1 MPSPGQHHRGLSCE
15 PLASVAS
22 VAGRCLGGVGAPFR
36 VSSTSVHHPVLKL
49 RSSDYA
55 LVQSNLCKG
64 AGLREG
70 ARFSPPEGC
79 HRTSSPRP
87 GFLLSHV
94 RSLQGLGGMASNYR
108 PFHAEHLCGKDA
120 LQDGDRS
127 VSSVSHQAERLD
139 VLCGP
144 QGRVS
149 ASPHPSGQQKVSPVC
164 DHIQGA
170 FQFRSLCFGL
180 STAPQVFTRVMAPVA
195 VILHRLGV
203 RILRYL
209 DDWLIL
215 AATKEQC
222 LRARDIVLQVCSDL
236 GIQINWDK
244 SILTPSQETTYLGI
258 LIDSRS
264 FTASP
269 SPKRRDRLRSLV
281 RDFLSLDVQPA
292 SLWRSLLG
300 HLASLTQ
307 LILGGRLRTRSLQ
320 LALRNQWDF
329 QDESALISWSPRCK
343 EDLVWWV
350 QERLDL
356 GTSLLSLPPDQAL
369 WSDASDVGWGA
380 YLESQGA
387 SGLWTSPQ
395 KSWSINRRELRAVFL
410 GLQAFEP
417 FLSSRIALFCDN
429 TTAVAYLRNQGGTLS
444 ESLNEEAQSILRW
457 AEERGITLI
466 PQFILGAANVLADS
480 LSRPNQVLGSEW
492 TLHQEV
498 VDSLLRKWSANV
510 DLFATSLNFRL
521 QAYFAPLHD
530 PQALAVDSFL
540 QDWSGLEAYAF
551 PPFPLIRRVL
561 NKARQSPGLVLTLI
575 APMWPQ
581 KEWFPD
587 LLQVLLEPPLKLPAR
602 QDLLRQ
608 PHFHRFHLGLDSLQ
622 LHAWRL
628 SGGLPD
634 RLVSP
639 DVWLN
644 S

>member
-1 MPSPGQHHRGLSCE
+1 MLRFGYRVPLSTIPSLSSVPLTMPSYSP
-15 PLASVAS
+15 
-22 VAGRCLGGVGAPFR
+22 
-36 VSSTSVHHPVLKL
+36 TSVKGQ
-49 RSSDYA
+49 A
-55 LVQSNLCKG
+55 LEKELGSLLQKGAIEPAPPGPGFYSRMFVVSKASGGWRPIIDLSTLNTFVERTRFRMETVQSV
-64 AGLREG
+64 
-70 ARFSPPEGC
+70 
-79 HRTSSPRP
+79 
-87 GFLLSHV
+87 LSAIRQNDWMCSV
-94 RSLQGLGGMASNYR
+94 DL
-108 PFHAEHLCGKDA
+108 KDA
-120 LQDGDRS
+120 YLQ
-127 VSSVSHQAERLD
+127 VPIHQDSRKYLRF
-139 VLCGP
+139 VT
-144 QGRVS
+144 S
-149 ASPHPSGQQKVSPVC
+149 
-164 DHIQGA
+164 QGA

-281 RDFLSLDVQPA
+281 REFLSLNVQPA

-307 LILGGRLRTRSLQ
+307 LIPGGRLRTRSLQ

-387 SGLWTSPQ
+387 SGRWTSLQ

-602 QDLLRQ
+602 RDLLRQ

-639 DVWLN
+639 DVWL
-644 S
+644 SS